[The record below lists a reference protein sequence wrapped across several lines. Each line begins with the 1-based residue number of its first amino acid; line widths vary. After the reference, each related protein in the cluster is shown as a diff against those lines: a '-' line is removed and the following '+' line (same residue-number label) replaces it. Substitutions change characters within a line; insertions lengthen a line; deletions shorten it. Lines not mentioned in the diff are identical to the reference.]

1 MTKILSA
8 RAHTVAILDCF
19 EKDRLKLSSIYE
31 KYFDSNK
38 LNKKWKPE
46 ITHLVQE
53 VMRQRAFL
61 DYIISHL
68 FMGNYESAEST
79 LKNTLRLGVYEI
91 LFRDHVPDFAAV
103 NEAVNL
109 IKRKRGRGPA
119 GLTNALLRKVRK
131 NINSI
136 TEKPSSS
143 MSLAKSSALLSHPE
157 WLLKRWINFFG
168 WDKTEKLCRWN
179 NKNPEISLR
188 MNSYKT
194 NNNDLENFM
203 IKENIFWEQ
212 NKFLHEFYFVNQIY
226 KLRNSHQFKEGHFS
240 FQDISSGLI
249 ASLIKPKTDNI
260 ILDVCA
266 APGGKACAIAE
277 KMKNKGIIHA
287 YDINPD
293 RVELLQD
300 NINRLGLNSI
310 SFGKKDAT
318 FDNFPKASSILV
330 DAPCTGTGVMGKR
343 ADLRWRRKKRDIDE
357 MVVLQKKILSHC
369 VNFLENSGE
378 LVYAT
383 CSLEP
388 EENWCIIDQFLAK
401 QSNFSIIN
409 ANTRISDSFVD
420 KRGALS
426 TFPPDHGTDGVF
438 GVILKKKS

>member
-1 MTKILSA
+1 MSKTLSA
-8 RAHTVAILDCF
+8 RAHAVAILDRF

-31 KYFDSNK
+31 EYFDSNQ
-38 LNKKWKPE
+38 LNKKYKPE

-61 DYIISHL
+61 DYIIRYL
-68 FMGNYESAEST
+68 FMGNYQSAEST

-109 IKRKRGRGPA
+109 IKRKRGKGPA

-131 NINSI
+131 NLNSI
-136 TEKPSSS
+136 IEKPSSS
-143 MSLAKSSALLSHPE
+143 MSLAKSSVLLSHPE
-157 WLLKRWINFFG
+157 WLMKRWINYFG
-168 WDKTEKLCRWN
+168 WEKTEKLCRWN
-179 NKNPEISLR
+179 NKMPGIFLR
-188 MNSYKT
+188 MNPYKT
-194 NNNDLENFM
+194 NHNELENFM

-212 NKFLHEFYFVNQIY
+212 NKFLREFYFVKQTY
-226 KLRNSHQFKEGHFS
+226 KLRNSHQFKKGHFS

-249 ASLIKPKTDNI
+249 ATLIKPKKDDI
-260 ILDVCA
+260 VLDVCA

-287 YDINPD
+287 YDINPE
-293 RVELLQD
+293 RVKLLQD
-300 NINRLGLNSI
+300 TVNRLGLNSI
-310 SFGKKDAT
+310 FCGNKDAT

-343 ADLRWRRKKRDIDE
+343 ADLRWRREKSDIDE
-357 MVVLQKKILSHC
+357 MVILQNKILSHC
-369 VNFLENSGE
+369 VDFLENSGE

-388 EENWCIIDQFLAK
+388 EENWGIIDQFLAK
-401 QSNFSIIN
+401 HSNFSVIN
-409 ANTRISDSFVD
+409 ANTRISDSFLD

-438 GVILKKKS
+438 GVILKKNS